1 MEANMWHMVLRAAIT
16 LCAIGFIWAHLVF
29 PNIQIDQITVTLFI
43 VAIVPW
49 LSSIFKSL
57 EFPGGGKLEFQ
68 QFKEKVDPIIAKAS
82 EPAPQS
88 AGSASRL
95 KSFVLDPRRD
105 GLVLKA
111 LADPKYT
118 WRYLGGLKESSGLSE
133 SDVLAAINWFKAND
147 LVAETK
153 GRGGRLW
160 ALTPEGIE
168 LHDAVLK
175 LKDASGT

>member
-1 MEANMWHMVLRAAIT
+1 MWHMVLRTIIT
-16 LCAIGFIWAHLVF
+16 VCAIGLIWAHLVL
-29 PNIQIDQITVTLFI
+29 PNIQIDQITVTLFV
-43 VAIVPW
+43 VAIIPW

-57 EFPGGGKLEFQ
+57 EFPGGGRLEFQ
-68 QFKEKVDPIIAKAS
+68 QYKEKLDPIIAKAS
-82 EPAPQS
+82 EPAQQP

-95 KSFVLDPRRD
+95 KSFVLDPKRD

-118 WRYLGGLKESSGLSE
+118 WRYLGGLKESTGLPE
-133 SDVLAAINWFKAND
+133 SDVLAAIDWFKEND
-147 LVAETK
+147 LVAETN

-168 LHDAVLK
+168 LFDAISK
-175 LKDASGT
+175 TKGASGA